1 MTAIDTKQ
9 TWLFVAHTVFHLHR
23 LSVGVES
30 WRCGDRNCK
39 AGERAFIYKPL
50 HGIFLH
56 FEILELLKKAE
67 LFCDNFQMATAKIKV
82 LNVFDPPISSKML
95 KSSPVVRNES
105 FVRRNFQGKSFTLFS
120 DETEKAILDLVGTPL
135 ID

>member
-1 MTAIDTKQ
+1 
-9 TWLFVAHTVFHLHR
+9 
-23 LSVGVES
+23 
-30 WRCGDRNCK
+30 
-39 AGERAFIYKPL
+39 
-50 HGIFLH
+50 
-56 FEILELLKKAE
+56 
-67 LFCDNFQMATAKIKV
+67 MATAKIKV